1 MPKLVYIYGEDNK
14 LLDTLM
20 TSLRNN
26 GYSLEYTNITE
37 ELSSGNISADIALIC
52 KPVAPTSRIT
62 LGGVSV
68 DLDNMSA
75 QNADGEDIHFT
86 PTEFA
91 MLTYLMKNASRAVP
105 RSELLPTV
113 WGFENDSSTRVAD
126 DTVKRLRKKLQN
138 TNLSIETVWGYGFK
152 VREVL

>member
-1 MPKLVYIYGEDNK
+1 MIQSRTTVIPSN
-14 LLDTLM
+14 
-20 TSLRNN
+20 
-26 GYSLEYTNITE
+26 YTNITE

-105 RSELLPTV
+105 RKRIVPNGLGLK
-113 WGFENDSSTRVAD
+113 NDSSTRVAD
-126 DTVKRLRKKLQN
+126 DTVKRLHKKLQKYQF
-138 TNLSIETVWGYGFK
+138 VY
-152 VREVL
+152 